1 MQSSATQS
9 LRKIILVILSLSKDD
24 INISNFTLRRAQCD
38 NYLSS
43 FLIFTVS
50 FFALNVFTSSTY
62 CQLDN
67 LKWQKADLSYEK
79 QTHHSKRDYSFEAE
93 NANEFLTKSLTNT
106 YWFFISDF
114 DGDNCPFRP
123 TCSSFLL
130 QSAKETNIFQASLMF
145 FDRFTRDMNIAKG
158 HDHYPRAIDGY
169 YYDPPQ
175 NYTLNQG
182 RIKYLPPAFIVDDE

>member
-1 MQSSATQS
+1 MQSN
-9 LRKIILVILSLSKDD
+9 LKLLLIFILV
-24 INISNFTLRRAQCD
+24 
-38 NYLSS
+38 SS
-43 FLIFTVS
+43 
-50 FFALNVFTSSTY
+50 AAY
-62 CQLDN
+62 CQVES
-67 LKWQKADLSYEK
+67 LKWQKADVSYEK
-79 QTHHSKRDYSFEAE
+79 QIQHNKRNYSFESE
-93 NANEFLTKSLTNT
+93 NAGEFLTKSLTNA
-106 YWFFISDF
+106 YWFFISDV

-123 TCSSFLL
+123 TCSAFLL

-158 HDHYPRAIDGY
+158 HDHYPRVSAGY

>member
-1 MQSSATQS
+1 MQSKLNTFLFSLLFTTSA
-9 LRKIILVILSLSKDD
+9 
-24 INISNFTLRRAQCD
+24 F
-38 NYLSS
+38 
-43 FLIFTVS
+43 
-50 FFALNVFTSSTY
+50 
-62 CQLDN
+62 CQMEN
-67 LKWQKADLSYEK
+67 LKWRKADFSYEK
-79 QTHHSKRDYSFEAE
+79 QIHSSKRDYSFESE
-93 NANEFLTKSLTNT
+93 NAGEFLTKSMTNA
-106 YWFFISDF
+106 YWFFISDV

-123 TCSSFLL
+123 TCSAFLL

-158 HDHYPRAIDGY
+158 HDHYPRVSAGY